1 MTLFDLAVKNIRR
14 NMKDY
19 ALYIG
24 SMIFSIAI
32 YFTFVTLKYSD
43 DIMAEAGASMKI
55 EGIMNMASVMLLIF
69 VAVFIAYSNSFFMKK
84 RKKEVALYSLLGVR
98 KKQIGFLLFCENL
111 VTGLASL
118 VVGIIAGF
126 IASKGMLL
134 ILSKLMGFEAVTDI
148 PFSVQAVGNTVAVF
162 LMIFLFTSLQGYR
175 VIYQFKLIDLFHAA
189 KKGED
194 VPKARLFVTLLG
206 VLFLA
211 AGYYLASVDMFTS
224 PIWRMV
230 GLSMPVLIL
239 VVTVTGTYLLFHSV
253 TVYVLA
259 KLKGNTSWAW
269 RGLNLMTVSQMLYRI
284 RGNAKTLTLIAIL
297 SATTITAGGAVFG
310 LYYNI
315 EKDTQNYMPNTFM
328 WEGEA
333 VDIQSNEI
341 LYNESIQVK
350 QEEFN
355 LSDTIYEY
363 TFVSQSTYN
372 ELAKIHGLQTRLLES
387 DEAFIMDPYYDPR
400 FSEDYT
406 GATLTLPQHVLTVKQ
421 FTDKSLLNIPVIF
434 TTAVVPDAV
443 FEQMAS
449 PVLTYQVI
457 NTTNEKNQLAL
468 SKEIQQ
474 QLGDDIYVSSFPQA
488 YADSLQSLG
497 ALLFIGSFLGLV
509 FLVATGSIIYFK
521 MMTEA
526 EEDRDKYEVLY
537 KIGVNGH
544 EMKKTIRAQVGIIF
558 GIPLL
563 VGIVHAIFAL
573 NAFSNVLSMDIG
585 KPVAIWIIVYSCI
598 YAVYYTLTVKYF
610 TKTVKQNFAKVG

>member
-43 DIMAEAGASMKI
+43 DIMAEAGASLKI

-134 ILSKLMGFEAVTDI
+134 ILSKLMGFEAVTGI

-189 KKGED
+189 KKGDD

-259 KLKGNTSWAW
+259 KLKGNIGWAW

-341 LYNESIQVK
+341 LYNESIQAK

-406 GATLTLPQHVLTVKQ
+406 GATLTLPQHVLTVKE
-421 FTDKSLLNIPVIF
+421 FTDKSLLNIPIIF
-434 TTAVVPDAV
+434 TTAVVPDVV

-457 NTTNEKNQLAL
+457 NTANEKDQLAL

-474 QLGDDIYVSSFPQA
+474 QLGDDIYVSSFPQV

-537 KIGVNGH
+537 KIGVNGY

-573 NAFSNVLSMDIG
+573 NAFSNVLSMEIG
-585 KPVAIWIIVYSCI
+585 KPVAIWILVYSCI
-598 YAVYYTLTVKYF
+598 YAVYYMLTVKYF
-610 TKTVKQNFAKVG
+610 TKTVKRNFAKVG

>member
-43 DIMAEAGASMKI
+43 DIMAEAGASLKI

-134 ILSKLMGFEAVTDI
+134 ILSKLMGFEAVTGI
-148 PFSVQAVGNTVAVF
+148 PFSVQAVGNTVAMF

-189 KKGED
+189 KKGDD

-341 LYNESIQVK
+341 LYNESIQAK

-406 GATLTLPQHVLTVKQ
+406 GATLTLPQHVLTVKE
-421 FTDKSLLNIPVIF
+421 FTDKSLLNIPIIF
-434 TTAVVPDAV
+434 TTAVVPDVV

-457 NTTNEKNQLAL
+457 NTANEKDQLAL

-474 QLGDDIYVSSFPQA
+474 QLGDDIYVSSFPQV

-537 KIGVNGH
+537 KIGVNGY

-573 NAFSNVLSMDIG
+573 NAFSNVLSMEIG
-585 KPVAIWIIVYSCI
+585 KPVAIWIFVYSCI
-598 YAVYYTLTVKYF
+598 YAVYYMLTVKYF
-610 TKTVKQNFAKVG
+610 TKTVKRNFAKVG